1 MSTVWTKWIAIGL
14 CIAMVFCW
22 AAGLAE
28 NEELLKPN
36 QMVSYTKDSPW
47 IKAITK
53 ECEGLTNQREI
64 YDRVIC
70 YYRDNFQYDFVKWAS
85 VGSGTSPDLE
95 DCWTRKAGVDLDL
108 GSMVCS
114 MLRSQGIPAQL
125 MVQLVDGIEAPVWVV
140 AYIDDEIVVF
150 NPATAVKAAE
160 VMDMTLDDLTASD
173 HALF

>member
-28 NEELLKPN
+28 NEGLLKPN

-64 YDRVIC
+64 YDRVIY

-140 AYIDDEIVVF
+140 AYIDDEVVVF
-150 NPATAVKAAE
+150 NPAVAVKTAE
-160 VMDMTLDDLTASD
+160 VMDVTLDDLTASD